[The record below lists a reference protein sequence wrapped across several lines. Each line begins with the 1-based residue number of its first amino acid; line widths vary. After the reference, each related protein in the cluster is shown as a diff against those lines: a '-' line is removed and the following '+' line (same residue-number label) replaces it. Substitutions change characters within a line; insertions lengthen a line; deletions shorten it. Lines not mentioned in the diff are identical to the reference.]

1 MSDLMPKLL
10 LGGGGSG
17 DSAGLS
23 NPGQLELDYQNLL
36 SGAADVVSGSGS
48 KTFVLSSAAI
58 TTAASWEAG
67 ATETAS
73 EVANNLNV
81 LSKIAQF
88 CNANGISIAVEA
100 NLTFAPT
107 WPSGAGQGH
116 NELVDQWAPVAASVG
131 LPITSVEDVQ
141 EIGTAQ
147 PPDTFLNFGS
157 IEANAVRTIIED
169 YAGSS
174 YHMTAPNLAVGD
186 MEGGDASTVGTLA
199 AWWNAYNA
207 EAALDGV
214 NKFSYVTADTGWF
227 APWIGGCSV
236 PVWQSFLGALSYT
249 ATSYNMGLNV
259 VVQGAETSSSPG
271 QYVLQT
277 EQNTADLAMLQ
288 ATGSVQ
294 VSSIEVLS
302 WSQLPVGVGM
312 ITSPTSAPNEAAEI
326 EATYPLYATG
336 SITAQGSVALSAP
349 GQLLLT
355 VGTAAPVSL
364 SVQWGGADVLAGNRL
379 GVVIIDQ
386 TGILNAA
393 QHGSGTVGKP
403 ASNILVLNGNSVD
416 LAAELSSL
424 TLIEPNAGPDIID
437 IEAYGGTGRLSDN
450 QVSVLASTPGQSVG
464 AIAST
469 SNLQG
474 WLSSSNIL
482 NNGTVATGSS
492 VLTNETL
499 YWSTSGTL
507 AGTITGTSSP
517 GQSAFIN
524 TVAIH
529 EPLAEYGVENASS
542 IALGTTV
549 NAVVDFFDSTV
560 DGAPSANGYANNP
573 GVNNVAFAP
582 LPGWLPNAFNA
593 AQQLRPLLV
602 QSTVNTFDPVSGRL
616 EASVANL
623 APDPIT
629 VVDKTGTHADSFATA
644 FNNGGSQV
652 TEFNTGSNA
661 AWLPGWGSQF
671 SSETSTFDG
680 SGTLV
685 ERFFQGG
692 PSSAL
697 FTIDD
702 VFDPNTGQLWEEFQ
716 STTPPPMAP
725 GGTTYATT
733 NLPYQPGYATGPAYV
748 TQFNTGD
755 NPNWDYVD
763 WGNSIRSDTEV
774 WVDYLI
780 LNNFAG
786 FIVNFPTTYAGAL
799 NAYPYEFVNGSIL
812 DLISLPGTICVDLN
826 SLGTIVLNSQT
837 ITAGLSNLN
846 EIDAAGATG
855 SVTITGLKT
864 GDSTLIG
871 GDSTS
876 TINGYG
882 RDTIVAGA
890 GLTTINTG
898 SGGSSILLS
907 AAAATVAVT
916 GTSNVITAAKGSTLT
931 LTGASDTIIGSGV
944 TVSLTTRASSL
955 TINGDNDVINAMAG
969 DQITIIGSNDFVNWI
984 HNDGAATSQMPSIS
998 NTVSNQAVT
1007 DLTTIKP
1014 FSSVVIADTD
1024 AGQTETVTVTLSAPA
1039 NGMLTNLGN
1048 GNYNRATGIFT
1059 DTGSATAVTADLN
1072 GLVFTPTPHQ
1082 VVPAQTVTT
1091 SFTISDTDT
1100 ALAGTCYSVT
1110 SVIATAGTVAP
1121 TIGGSVASQ
1130 MITSSGTIAPFLN
1143 VVIGDMNFGQTE
1155 TLTVTLSS
1163 AANGTLTNL
1172 GGFSYNPATGVYTDT
1187 GTAASVTNALQGLVF
1202 NPTAGQVAPG
1212 QSVTTVFT
1220 ISDTDNASAHTTNS
1234 ATTVIA
1240 TAGTLLPTIS
1250 GAVAGQAAT
1259 APGTITPFSAVTI
1272 GDLNYGQVETVT
1284 VTVSVPANGT
1294 LTNLGGGT
1302 YSAGIY
1308 TFTGTAAAVNNALHG
1323 LVFNPTARQVA
1334 PGQSVTTIFTI
1345 VDTDT
1350 AQASA
1355 SNATTSVIATAGT
1368 LAPTISGS
1376 VGGQTVTS
1384 PSSIAPFSGV
1394 VIGDLNVGQ
1403 TESVTVK
1410 LSVPANGTLTN
1421 LGGGS
1426 YNAATGVYTIAGSA
1440 LAVTTAVDGLIFI
1453 PKPTQVPPGQT
1464 VTTGFTISG
1473 TDTASAQAI
1482 DTATTVIATAG
1493 TLAPTITGTIARQ
1506 AVNAPAT
1513 IKPFTGV
1520 AIGDLN
1526 FGQTEGVTVTLSA
1539 PANGTLTNFGG
1550 GTYANGVYTVSG
1562 SAAAVST
1569 ALQGLVFNPTAQQVA
1584 PGQSVT
1590 TVFTIADTETA
1601 SASTSDSR
1609 TSVIATAGT
1618 LLPTIS
1624 GAVAGQAVNAPGAIT
1639 PFSAVTISDLNYGQ
1653 VETVTVTVSV
1663 PANGTLT
1670 NLGGGT
1676 YSAGIYTF
1684 TGTAAAVNNALHG
1697 LVFNPTARQVAP
1709 GQSVTTVFTIAD
1721 TDTASAGAVD
1731 STTSVITTAGT
1742 LLPTITGAVANQAA
1756 APTATIVP
1764 FANVLIADLNLGQT
1778 ETVTVTLSS
1787 AANGTL
1793 SNLGGGTYANG
1804 VYTVSGSAAAV
1815 STALQ
1820 GLVFSP
1826 TPRQMAPG
1834 RSVTTV
1840 FTITDTDTAR
1850 ASASN
1855 ATTSVIAT
1863 AGTLAPT
1870 IGGSVRGQTV
1880 TSPGSIAPFS
1890 GVVIGDLNFGQT
1902 ETVTVTLSSA
1912 ANGTLTNLGGGSYN
1926 AATGVYTI
1934 AGSALAV
1941 TTAVDGL
1948 IFIPKPTQVPPG
1960 QTVTTGFTISDTDT
1974 ASAQTIDTATTVIA
1988 TAGTVAPTIAG
1999 TIARQAM
2006 TAPAT
2011 IKPFT
2016 GVVIGDLNFGQTE
2029 TVTVTLSSA
2038 ANGTLTNLGGG
2049 TYANGVYTVSGSAAA
2064 VSTALQ
2070 GLVFNPT
2077 PQQVAP
2083 GQSVTTAFTIADTD
2097 TASASTSNGTT
2108 SVIATAGT
2116 LLPTITGTAASQTV
2130 AAAGTITPFLGVVI
2144 GDLNF
2149 GQIETLTVS
2158 LSGANGTLTNLGNFH
2173 YDAVSGIYT
2182 DIGSAAAISADLNGL
2197 VFNPTPHQ
2205 VAPGRSVTTVFTIAD
2220 TDTARASPSN
2230 VTTSVIATTGTVLPI
2245 ISGAV
2250 VGQAVTAPGT
2260 ITPFSAVTISDLNL
2274 GQVETVT
2281 VTMSMPAN
2289 GTLTNLGGG
2298 TYNAGIYTVTGTASA
2313 VNNALHGLV
2322 FAPTP
2327 NQVVPGQTVTTG
2339 FIIDG
2344 IDTAS
2349 ARAASATASVIA
2361 TAGTLAPTIS
2371 GSVGGQTVTSPSSIA
2386 PFSGLVIGD
2395 LNVGQTESVTVRLS
2409 VPANGTLTNLG
2420 GGSYNATTGVY
2431 TVAGSTLAVTT
2442 AVDGLIFTPTPYQVT
2457 PGQTLTTVFSIADVD
2472 TAGATAVNN
2481 TTSVIAVAGTVA
2493 PTITGTVA
2501 RQTVAA
2507 SATIM
2512 PFLSVAIED
2521 LNFGQV
2527 GTLTVTPS
2535 SPASGTLTSPGGG
2548 FNYNRATGAYT
2559 MIGSAAALTAALDGL
2574 VFNPTARQVP
2584 PGQTV
2589 TTVFTISETDT
2600 ASAHV
2605 SDSTTSVIATIGTV
2619 APTISGAT
2627 AGQIVAAPGTIL
2639 PFAGVVIGDLNAG
2652 QTETVTVTLSAA
2664 ANGFLTNL
2672 GAGGYDAGT
2681 GVFTDRGSAAAIT
2694 ADLQHLTFVPTASL
2708 VANGQTVATG
2718 FTISDSDSASAHISS
2733 STTSVIATAGVNPAS
2748 LILLQNS
2755 DGQLA
2760 LWQVNGSTISNAGLI
2775 GSSPGPTWFAIGA
2788 GGFYPGDTSDIVLQ
2802 NQDGTVVTWQVQGLK
2817 LIGGS
2822 VLANPTSAWH
2832 IKGTGDFYDDGK
2844 TDILLQNDDGSVAI
2858 WETQGSA
2865 FVQAGVVLQ
2874 NPGPTWHIE
2883 GTGDF
2888 YHDGKTDILLQNDD
2902 GSVAVWEMQGS
2913 TINMDKASVV
2923 AASTGLGPTWHIK
2936 GTGDFYGDGAA
2947 DILLQNDDG
2956 QVAVWEMQGSTIN
2969 MDKAGFVANP
2979 GPTWH
2984 VQGSGDF
2991 NHTGKTGIVLQSDNG
3006 DVAEWDLSGTTV
3018 SGTILASPGSSWSVF
3033 GSGETMRFIYSTA
3046 ANETLAATPT
3056 NPDEFVFTKVA
3067 PGLHTITGFSA
3078 TKDSI
3083 ELSAARFSSF
3093 ASVQQATTAIHGG
3106 AMINLGNAT
3115 SLSLPGVDPRSLH
3128 ASDFALLSV

>member
-81 LSKIAQF
+81 LRKIAQF
-88 CNANGISIAVEA
+88 CNANNISIDVEA
-100 NLTFAPT
+100 DLTFAPT

-131 LPITSVEDVQ
+131 LPIVSVEDVQ

-147 PPDTFLNFGS
+147 PPETFLNFGS

-174 YHMTAPNLAVGD
+174 YHMTASNLAVGD

-207 EAALDGV
+207 EAVLDGV

-236 PVWQSFLGALSYT
+236 PVWQGFLGALSY
-249 ATSYNMGLNV
+249 AAGAYNMGLNV
-259 VVQGAETSSSPG
+259 VVQGAETSSSSG

-294 VSSIEVLS
+294 VSSIEILS

-355 VGTAAPVSL
+355 VGTAAPMSL

-386 TGILNAA
+386 TGTLNAA
-393 QHGSGTVGKP
+393 QHGSGTVSKP
-403 ASNILVLNGNSVD
+403 ASNILVLNGNSAD
-416 LAAELSSL
+416 LAAELNSL

-437 IEAYGGTGRLSDN
+437 IETYGGTGRLSDN

-464 AIAST
+464 SIAST
-469 SNLQG
+469 SSLQG

-482 NNGTVATGSS
+482 NNGTVVTGSS
-492 VLTNETL
+492 ILTNETL

-549 NAVVDFFDSTV
+549 NAVVDFFDPTV
-560 DGAPSANGYANNP
+560 DDAPSANGYANNP

-582 LPGWLPNAFNA
+582 LPNWLPNAFNA

-692 PSSAL
+692 PSNSL

-716 STTPPPMAP
+716 STSPPPMAP

-733 NLPYQPGYATGPAYV
+733 NLPYQPGYATGPLYV
-748 TQFNTGD
+748 TEFNTGD

-763 WGNSIRSDTEV
+763 WGGSISSDTEV
-774 WVDYLI
+774 WVDYFI
-780 LNNFAG
+780 LNNFAD
-786 FIVNFPTTYAGAL
+786 FIVNLPTSYPGAL

-812 DLISLPGTICVDLN
+812 DLISLPGTISVDLN
-826 SLGTIVLNSQT
+826 SLGTIVLNSRT
-837 ITAGLSNLN
+837 MTSGLSNLN

-864 GDSTLIG
+864 GGSTLVG

-876 TINGYG
+876 TITGYG
-882 RDTIVAGA
+882 GDTIVAGA

-898 SGGSSILLS
+898 SGGSAILLS
-907 AAAATVAVT
+907 TAAATVAVS
-916 GTSNVITAAKGSTLT
+916 GTNNVITAVKGSTLT
-931 LTGASDTIIGSGV
+931 LTGASDTVIGSGV

-955 TINGDNDVINAMAG
+955 TINGDDDVINAMAG

-984 HNDGAATSQMPSIS
+984 HNDGAATSPMPSIS

-1039 NGMLTNLGN
+1039 NGVLTNLGS

-1082 VVPAQTVTT
+1082 VVPGQTVTT
-1091 SFTISDTDT
+1091 SFAISDTDT

-1110 SVIATAGTVAP
+1110 SIIATAGTVAP
-1121 TIGGSVASQ
+1121 TIAGSVASQ
-1130 MITSSGTIAPFLN
+1130 TVNAPATIKPFTGIA
-1143 VVIGDMNFGQTE
+1143 IGDLNFGQTE
-1155 TLTVTLSS
+1155 TVTVTLSS
-1163 AANGTLTNL
+1163 AANGTLTHL
-1172 GGFSYNPATGVYTDT
+1172 GGGIYANGFYTVS
-1187 GTAASVTNALQGLVF
+1187 GSAAAVSAALQGLVF
-1202 NPTAGQVAPG
+1202 NPTPRQVAPG

-1220 ISDTDNASAHTTNS
+1220 IT
-1234 ATTVIA
+1234 
-1240 TAGTLLPTIS
+1240 
-1250 GAVAGQAAT
+1250 
-1259 APGTITPFSAVTI
+1259 
-1272 GDLNYGQVETVT
+1272 
-1284 VTVSVPANGT
+1284 
-1294 LTNLGGGT
+1294 
-1302 YSAGIY
+1302 
-1308 TFTGTAAAVNNALHG
+1308 
-1323 LVFNPTARQVA
+1323 
-1334 PGQSVTTIFTI
+1334 
-1345 VDTDT
+1345 DTDT

-1376 VGGQTVTS
+1376 V
-1384 PSSIAPFSGV
+1384 
-1394 VIGDLNVGQ
+1394 
-1403 TESVTVK
+1403 
-1410 LSVPANGTLTN
+1410 
-1421 LGGGS
+1421 
-1426 YNAATGVYTIAGSA
+1426 
-1440 LAVTTAVDGLIFI
+1440 
-1453 PKPTQVPPGQT
+1453 
-1464 VTTGFTISG
+1464 
-1473 TDTASAQAI
+1473 
-1482 DTATTVIATAG
+1482 
-1493 TLAPTITGTIARQ
+1493 
-1506 AVNAPAT
+1506 
-1513 IKPFTGV
+1513 
-1520 AIGDLN
+1520 
-1526 FGQTEGVTVTLSA
+1526 
-1539 PANGTLTNFGG
+1539 
-1550 GTYANGVYTVSG
+1550 
-1562 SAAAVST
+1562 
-1569 ALQGLVFNPTAQQVA
+1569 
-1584 PGQSVT
+1584 
-1590 TVFTIADTETA
+1590 
-1601 SASTSDSR
+1601 
-1609 TSVIATAGT
+1609 
-1618 LLPTIS
+1618 
-1624 GAVAGQAVNAPGAIT
+1624 
-1639 PFSAVTISDLNYGQ
+1639 
-1653 VETVTVTVSV
+1653 
-1663 PANGTLT
+1663 
-1670 NLGGGT
+1670 
-1676 YSAGIYTF
+1676 
-1684 TGTAAAVNNALHG
+1684 
-1697 LVFNPTARQVAP
+1697 
-1709 GQSVTTVFTIAD
+1709 
-1721 TDTASAGAVD
+1721 
-1731 STTSVITTAGT
+1731 
-1742 LLPTITGAVANQAA
+1742 
-1756 APTATIVP
+1756 
-1764 FANVLIADLNLGQT
+1764 
-1778 ETVTVTLSS
+1778 
-1787 AANGTL
+1787 
-1793 SNLGGGTYANG
+1793 
-1804 VYTVSGSAAAV
+1804 
-1815 STALQ
+1815 
-1820 GLVFSP
+1820 
-1826 TPRQMAPG
+1826 
-1834 RSVTTV
+1834 
-1840 FTITDTDTAR
+1840 
-1850 ASASN
+1850 
-1855 ATTSVIAT
+1855 
-1863 AGTLAPT
+1863 
-1870 IGGSVRGQTV
+1870 RGQTV

-1890 GVVIGDLNFGQT
+1890 GVVIGDLNVGQT

-1948 IFIPKPTQVPPG
+1948 IFIPKPAQVPPG
-1960 QTVTTGFTISDTDT
+1960 QTVTTGFAISDTDT

-1988 TAGTVAPTIAG
+1988 TAATLVPTIAGTSARQAMTAPATIKPFTGVIIGDQNFGQTETVTVTLSSAANGTLTNLGSGIYANGVYTVSGSAAAVSAALKGLVFNPAAQQVAPGQSVTTVFTIADTDTASASTSNGTTSVIATAGTLAPTISGAVAGQAVTAPGTITLFSAVTISDLNLGQVETVTVTLSMPANGTLTNLGGGTYNAGIYTVTGTAAAVNNALHGLVFTPTPQQVAPGQTVTTSFTISDTDTASAQTTNSATTVIATAGTLAPTISGAVAGQAVTASGTITPFSAVTISDLNYGQVETVTVTMSAPANGTLTNLGGGTYSAGIYTFTGTAAAVNNALHGLVFNPTAQQVAPGQSVTTVFTIADTDTASASTSNGTTSVIATAGTLLPTITGTAVNQIVAASGTITPFLNVVIGDANFGQTETLTVSLSGANGTLTNLGNFTSGNGVYIDVGSAAAVARDLEALVFNPIPHQVAPGQTVTTVFTISDTDTASAHTTNSATTVIATAGRVLPTISGAVAGQAVTASGTITPFSAVTISDLNYGQVETVTVTMSLPANGTLTNLSGGTYSAGIYTFIGTAAAVNNALHGLVFNPTAQQVAPGQSVTTVFTIADTDTASAGAVDSTTSVITTAGTLLPTITG

-2016 GVVIGDLNFGQTE
+2016 GVVIGDQNFGQTE

-2064 VSTALQ
+2064 VSAALQ

-2077 PQQVAP
+2077 AQQVAP
-2083 GQSVTTAFTIADTD
+2083 GQSVTTVFTIADTD

-2116 LLPTITGTAASQTV
+2116 LLPTITGTAVNQIV
-2130 AAAGTITPFLGVVI
+2130 AASGTITPFLNVVI
-2144 GDLNF
+2144 GDANF
-2149 GQIETLTVS
+2149 GQTETLTVS

-2173 YDAVSGIYT
+2173 YNAVSGMYT

-2205 VAPGRSVTTVFTIAD
+2205 VAPGRSVTTVFTITDAD
-2220 TDTARASPSN
+2220 TAQASASNATA
-2230 VTTSVIATTGTVLPI
+2230 SVIATAGTVLPI

-2250 VGQAVTAPGT
+2250 AGQAVTAPGT

-2281 VTMSMPAN
+2281 VTVSAPAN

-2298 TYNAGIYTVTGTASA
+2298 TYSAGIYTFTGTTAA
-2313 VNNALHGLV
+2313 VNNVLHGLV
-2322 FAPTP
+2322 FTPTP

-2339 FIIDG
+2339 FIITD

-2371 GSVGGQTVTSPSSIA
+2371 GSVRGQTVTGPGSIA
-2386 PFSGLVIGD
+2386 PFSGVVIGD
-2395 LNVGQTESVTVRLS
+2395 LNVGQTETVTVTLS
-2409 VPANGTLTNLG
+2409 SAANGTLTNLG
-2420 GGSYNATTGVY
+2420 GGSYNRAAGTY
-2431 TVAGSTLAVTT
+2431 TDIGPAAAVS
-2442 AVDGLIFTPTPYQVT
+2442 AALNGLIFTPTPYQVT
-2457 PGQTLTTVFSIADVD
+2457 PGQTLTTVFTIADFD
-2472 TAGATAVNN
+2472 TAGTTAVNN

-2512 PFLSVAIED
+2512 PFLGVAIED

-2559 MIGSAAALTAALDGL
+2559 MTGSAAALTAALDGL
-2574 VFNPTARQVP
+2574 VFNPTAHQVP

-2605 SDSTTSVIATIGTV
+2605 SDSRTSVIATIGTV

-2627 AGQIVAAPGTIL
+2627 AGQIVAAPDTIL

-2672 GAGGYDAGT
+2672 GAGGYDVGT

-2694 ADLQHLTFVPTASL
+2694 ADLQHLTFTPTASL
-2708 VANGQTVATG
+2708 VANGQTVTTG
-2718 FTISDSDSASAHISS
+2718 FTISDSDSASAHTSS

-2760 LWQVNGSTISNAGLI
+2760 LWQVNRSTISNAGLI

-2902 GSVAVWEMQGS
+2902 GSVAVWEMQGN

-2991 NHTGKTGIVLQSDNG
+2991 NRTGKTGIVLQSDNG
-3006 DVAEWDLSGTTV
+3006 DVAEWYLSGTTV
-3018 SGTILASPGSSWSVF
+3018 SGAILASPGSSWSVF

-3093 ASVQQATTAIHGG
+3093 ASVQQATTSLHGG
-3106 AMINLGNAT
+3106 TMINLGNAT
-3115 SLSLPGVDPRSLH
+3115 SLLLPGVDPRSLH
-3128 ASDFALLSV
+3128 ASDFAFT